1 MYLKKLISKKT
12 CRNKPTTPSNGIAKT
27 TPVLYAAVRFFLD
40 LVKDAEPTRALQYS
54 MLIYT
59 HHRVANPDPDPTL
72 MRMRIRLAK
81 MMRIHV
87 DPDPQQ

>member
-1 MYLKKLISKKT
+1 MHLQKVRSRTT
-12 CRNKPTTPSNGIAKT
+12 CLYKPTTPSNGIAKT

-72 MRMRIRLAK
+72 MRM
-81 MMRIHV
+81 
-87 DPDPQQ
+87 